1 MTVLRHFI
9 PLWVILFVLAA
20 CAAPAPTATPQ
31 AQKLRVLATTT
42 LVGDVVS
49 NIAGDAVELS
59 VLLPLGTDPH
69 SFTPTP
75 QDVAKVSQADVVF
88 ANGAGLEEFLQALL
102 ESAGAADKVV
112 AVSEGIALVQGQ
124 MHAHAGE
131 QDHAHEDEHAQ
142 EGEQPHEEE
151 HAHEAEHTDEG
162 EHAQE
167 GEHEHEHEHA
177 GGDPHTWFDPNLV
190 MIWVENI
197 VKTLSEKDPQNA
209 AIYQKNAAD
218 YTAQLRELDQWIR
231 QQVEAIPPQSRQLVT
246 DHKSFTYFAE
256 RYGFTQVGAVLPGFS
271 TLAEPS
277 AQELAALEDAIRQ
290 LGAKAI
296 FVGTTVNSNLSQRV
310 AEDTGVKL
318 VYLYTGSLSEKD
330 GPANT
335 YLNFMRYNVSAIVE
349 ALK

>member
-1 MTVLRHFI
+1 MNALRHFI
-9 PLWVILFVLAA
+9 PLWVILFALAA

-49 NIAGDAVELS
+49 NIAGDVFKLS

-69 SFTPTP
+69 FFTPTP

-124 MHAHAGE
+124 MPAHAGE
-131 QDHAHEDEHAQ
+131 QDHAHED
-142 EGEQPHEEE
+142 
-151 HAHEAEHTDEG
+151 

-256 RYGFTQVGAVLPGFS
+256 QYGFTQVGAVLPGFS

-296 FVGTTVNSNLSQRV
+296 FVGTTVNPNLSQRV

-330 GPANT
+330 GPADT

>member
-1 MTVLRHFI
+1 MTALRRFV
-9 PLWVILFVLAA
+9 PLWVIFSMLAA

-31 AQKLRVLATTT
+31 TQKLRVLATTT

-49 NIAGDAVELS
+49 NIAGDAIELS
-59 VLLPLGTDPH
+59 VLLPVGVDPH

-102 ESAGAADKVV
+102 ESAGATEKVV
-112 AVSEGIALVQGQ
+112 AVSEGIPLLQGEA
-124 MHAHAGE
+124 HSHAG
-131 QDHAHEDEHAQ
+131 
-142 EGEQPHEEE
+142 EEE
-151 HAHEAEHTDEG
+151 HANEG
-162 EHAQE
+162 EPAEEAVPIKEATGE
-167 GEHEHEHEHA
+167 GEYGHEHEHA
-177 GGDPHTWFDPNLV
+177 AGDPHTWFDPNLV
-190 MIWVENI
+190 MIWAENI
-197 VKTLSEKDPQNA
+197 AKTLSEKDPQNA
-209 AIYQKNAAD
+209 ATYQNNAAD

-231 QQVEAIPPQSRQLVT
+231 QQVETIPPQSRQLVT
-246 DHKSFTYFAE
+246 DHKAFAYFAE
-256 RYGFTQVGAVLPGFS
+256 RYGFTHVGAVLPGFS

-290 LGAKAI
+290 LGVKAI
-296 FVGTTVNSNLSQRV
+296 FVGTTVNPNLAQRV
-310 AEDTGVKL
+310 ADDTGVKL

-335 YLNFMRYNVSAIVE
+335 YLNFMRYNVSTIVE